1 MRAPTKR
8 LIEEHLDKARS
19 KHPRFVEGLI
29 QVPAIAAEEL
39 GEMVKEI
46 NDAYYES
53 NTQIR
58 KKLIQCAKSEAL
70 DLIAVL
76 IRFIEDD

>member
-46 NDAYYES
+46 NDAYYANVTIERE
-53 NTQIR
+53 I
-58 KKLIQCAKSEAL
+58 LIKAAKEEAF

-76 IRFIEDD
+76 IRFVEDD